1 LRDKRFLVLLALLV
15 AALAIAAAGCGGDE
29 EAAPP
34 AEAPPAEPAPE
45 PPAEEPAPEPPAEE
59 PAPPAEEPAPAAPA
73 FDLKIGNIMS
83 LSGGLGQYGP
93 PIDLGARIGV
103 DIVNESL
110 ERVGLTDVSVEIVAT
125 EDDQTKATPAVEAAT
140 KLVQSD
146 GVQVIIG
153 PLGSDMTLAA
163 AESVAIPNQVV
174 LFTPSSTTALLTGL
188 EDDGFVFRT
197 PTPDTIQAELLAI
210 LMAEAFGADATV
222 NIGGRN
228 DAYGAGL
235 AEAFEGFWVEGG
247 GTVGKTVLWNPEAAT
262 FDTEAQELASGSP
275 DAWFIVDYPD
285 IFAKIAPALVRTG
298 EWDVTRTF
306 VADGLALDSLPKDV
320 GAEATEGLR
329 GTLPNPG
336 VTPAPAAEAFNA
348 AYTERDTKGIGEGPY
363 TAQAFDAAILAFL
376 AALQAGSS
384 DGAGIRDNL
393 QAVSGPPGTQY
404 TFEQLDDAINAIL
417 AGEDIDYE
425 GASGSVNLDEN
436 GDPGA
441 EGSSYQYFEY
451 KNGKLEPID
460 AFPYPFE

>member
-1 LRDKRFLVLLALLV
+1 MRGKTWRLVSIAVLA
-15 AALAIAAAGCGGDE
+15 AALSVFAAGCGGGDDE

-34 AEAPPAEPAPE
+34 PPAEPA
-45 PPAEEPAPEPPAEE
+45 E
-59 PAPPAEEPAPAAPA
+59 PAPPAEPPAETEAPAETAAPA
-73 FDLKIGNIMS
+73 EEPAAAPSFDLKIGNIMS
-83 LSGGLGQYGP
+83 LTGGLGQYGP

-140 KLVQSD
+140 KLVQAD

-163 AESVAIPNQVV
+163 AESVTIPNQVV
-174 LFTPSSTTALLTGL
+174 LVTPSSTTALLTSL

-197 PTPDTIQAELLAI
+197 PTPDTIQAELLAK

-235 AEAFEGFWVEGG
+235 AEAFETFWVEGG

-298 EWDVTRTF
+298 EWDVTKTF

-320 GAEATEGLR
+320 GAEATEGMR

-336 VTPAPAAEAFNA
+336 VTPAPAADAFNA
-348 AYTERDTKGIGEGPY
+348 AYKERDTEGVGEGPY
-363 TAQAFDAAILAFL
+363 TAQAFDAAMLVFL

-384 DGAGIRDNL
+384 DPTGIRDNL
-393 QAVSGPPGTQY
+393 QAVSGPPGTPY

-460 AFPYPFE
+460 TFPYPFE